1 MKTNK
6 KVILSSV
13 LILALSISIIQPS
26 YADEDLAKKE
36 GEISITQPEEE
47 NNEQDKSLGDQE
59 NKTDLKKDSNENKD
73 VDKENEVNEKKEA
86 KDNKSQVNLND
97 E

>member
-1 MKTNK
+1 MEGYMKTNK
-6 KVILSSV
+6 KVILSSA
-13 LILALSISIIQPS
+13 LILALSLSIIQPI

-59 NKTDLKKDSNENKD
+59 NKIDLNT
-73 VDKENEVNEKKEA
+73 
-86 KDNKSQVNLND
+86 
-97 E
+97 